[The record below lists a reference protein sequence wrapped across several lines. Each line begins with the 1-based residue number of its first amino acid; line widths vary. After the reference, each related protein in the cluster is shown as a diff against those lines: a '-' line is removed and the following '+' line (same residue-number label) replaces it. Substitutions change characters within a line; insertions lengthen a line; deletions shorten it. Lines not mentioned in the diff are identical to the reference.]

1 MKEKS
6 WIRLSYAAVAA
17 LLLASEILIALF
29 VHDSFLRPYGGD
41 ILVTVLLCAALRII
55 FLENKWLPLWVFSL
69 SLLVEVAQGV
79 KLFTLLGFDRVPF
92 LRVLLGTTFSVLD
105 VLCYAAGC
113 MIFFIA
119 EKFLRGKKY
128 D

>member
-1 MKEKS
+1 MKKCKL
-6 WIRLSYAAVAA
+6 RLYYSFIAAAILVI
-17 LLLASEILIALF
+17 EISIALF

-41 ILVTVLLCAALRII
+41 ILVTVLLCAVLRII

-113 MIFFIA
+113 MIFFIS